1 MKILVNLFHPHL
13 DGSRVNRAWA
23 QRLAA
28 QPDITVRDI
37 HALYPDGRIDV
48 VAEQKALLAH
58 DRLRSEEHTSE
69 LQSPSNLVCR
79 LLREKKKAKK

>member
-13 DGSRVNRAWA
+13 DSSRVNHAWA

-37 HALYPDGRIDV
+37 YALIRRAGSTSRPSSRPCWPMIV
-48 VAEQKALLAH
+48 SSSST
-58 DRLRSEEHTSE
+58 RSTGI
-69 LQSPSNLVCR
+69 R
-79 LLREKKKAKK
+79 FRR

>member
-13 DGSRVNRAWA
+13 DSSRVNRAWA

-37 HALYPDGRIDV
+37 YALYPEGRIDIA
-48 VAEQKALLAH
+48 AES
-58 DRLRSEEHTSE
+58 RPCWPMIVSSSSTRSTGI
-69 LQSPSNLVCR
+69 R
-79 LLREKKKAKK
+79 FRR